1 MGIDSIDRTSGITV
15 QAVIYVLEFVLREAE
30 VLRKSKI

>member
-1 MGIDSIDRTSGITV
+1 MGIDFIDRTSGITV
-15 QAVIYVLEFVLREAE
+15 QAVFYILEFVLRGAE